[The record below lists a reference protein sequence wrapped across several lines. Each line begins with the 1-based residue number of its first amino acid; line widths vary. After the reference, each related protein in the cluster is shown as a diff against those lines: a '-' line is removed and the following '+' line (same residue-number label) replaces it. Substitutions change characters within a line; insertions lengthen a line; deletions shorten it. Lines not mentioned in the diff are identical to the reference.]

1 MFVHTVL
8 FTLHKDLSTEKEKE
22 FVSEVDK
29 LMTIKPAVLYT
40 LGTPADTD
48 RAVISKDY
56 DYKLTAVFES
66 KKDHD
71 NYQVVQVHDD
81 FRKVVKNYVAKV
93 VIFDAN

>member
-8 FTLHKDLSTEKEKE
+8 FTLHKGLPVQKQEE
-22 FVSEVDK
+22 FVSEVKK
-29 LMTIKPAVLYT
+29 LTTIQPAVLYT
-40 LGTPADTD
+40 LGSPADTE

-71 NYQVVQVHDD
+71 NYQVVKIHDD
-81 FRKVVKNYVAKV
+81 FRRVVKNYVAKV
-93 VIFDAN
+93 IIYDAD